1 MCVIFHEAMTSKDE
15 FYKNETVRKPSKNFH
30 RSKNNLMGKHFVVFP
45 RVGRIYI
52 MDNDAIDLSSDD
64 EENLQGKSPND
75 IEDFL

>member
-1 MCVIFHEAMTSKDE
+1 
-15 FYKNETVRKPSKNFH
+15 
-30 RSKNNLMGKHFVVFP
+30 MGKHFVVFP